1 MRTFGMSKKAHCS
14 SDAELDR
21 EEGRGREREIG
32 GGKTKEWENSGKM
45 IQFHNLSDC
54 SLWLNGSPSNSL
66 DEQNHSQTNLV

>member
-54 SLWLNGSPSNSL
+54 SL
-66 DEQNHSQTNLV
+66 